1 MSLHDESRILI
12 VDDVNT
18 MRMQIKELL
27 KTFGF
32 QHLQT
37 VSNGEEAKLEL
48 TKNPYNLV
56 LADWHM
62 EPCDGMALLKHVRQD
77 PALKNLAF
85 VMITAESTKE
95 RVMEAIKSGVDD
107 YLIKPL
113 TRVQIETKVYSVL
126 LKRRSE

>member
-32 QHLQT
+32 QHLHT
-37 VSNGEEAKLEL
+37 VANGEEAKIEL
-48 TKNPYNLV
+48 AKNPYTLV

-62 EPCDGMALLKHVRQD
+62 EPGDGMNLLKHVRQD
-77 PALKNLAF
+77 PSLENLAF

-95 RVMEAIKSGVDD
+95 RVLEAIKSGVDD

-113 TRVQIETKVYSVL
+113 TRAQIETKVYSVL